1 MVVSGLSS
9 TDWGQ
14 RDHNYIII
22 TVVLPAEGQ
31 DQWWCLARPGGSGG
45 WSCSWAWCSSQ
56 PRPGATAVSSWYP
69 DTSYT
74 WSPGY
79 TLSQSLRHREQRSVM
94 MSGEDTWSLV
104 RPSGLELFKLVF
116 PSKQGILIMTG
127 AWSKF
132 DILYFITIH
141 SEQRNGPSSFL
152 AMNFSIGF

>member
-1 MVVSGLSS
+1 MGA
-9 TDWGQ
+9 G
-14 RDHNYIII
+14 
-22 TVVLPAEGQ
+22 PARE
-31 DQWWCLARPGGSGG
+31 
-45 WSCSWAWCSSQ
+45 
-56 PRPGATAVSSWYP
+56 PGAAVSH
-69 DTSYT
+69 DQGLLQ
-74 WSPGY
+74 SPRDIQTRATPGHQA
-79 TLSQSLRHREQRSVM
+79 TLSLSL
-94 MSGEDTWSLV
+94 SGTESNDLSGCLGRTPGHWSLV